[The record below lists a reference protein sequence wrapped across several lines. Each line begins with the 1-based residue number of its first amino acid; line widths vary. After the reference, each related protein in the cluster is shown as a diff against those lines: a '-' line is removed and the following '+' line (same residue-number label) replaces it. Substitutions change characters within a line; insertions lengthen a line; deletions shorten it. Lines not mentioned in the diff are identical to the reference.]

1 MNNPTIF
8 KDCIGKG
15 EFEGTYLPTM
25 NKHIE
30 TVGRGFAD
38 FMISPPDDVIR
49 FTVGQ
54 PDFDTPANIRDV
66 AIKELKNGN
75 TFYTRSAGSVELCKG
90 VSDFLLDKH
99 DISVDWGDVVVTPGC
114 KQAILYALIGL
125 GNPGDEVLLLAP
137 AWPTYDAQVRLVGMI
152 PVHVPVKRENYH
164 PDFNALENAIN
175 ESTKFIFINSPNN
188 PTGAVYTQEEIQ
200 QLVDLAHK
208 HDLWIIDD
216 MIYAT
221 MVWDDSEY
229 VSPSNFEGGKERT
242 ITIGGWSKA
251 WSMTGWRLG
260 WAAGPP
266 EAMRAIQLCQTS
278 AATHVPTFTMN
289 AALTALGSEKDRI
302 EMNEEFAR
310 RREVAYQGL
319 KDIPQFYVPKPEGA
333 FYILIDVTG
342 TGMDDITFATRALDE
357 AKVQLIPGSLMD
369 GGNDLCRIS
378 YATSIENIKE
388 GCRRLK
394 EWLDK

>member
-1 MNNPTIF
+1 LV
-8 KDCIGKG
+8 K
-15 EFEGTYLPTM
+15 ESLREHALPTM
-25 NKHIE
+25 NKHID

-38 FMISPPDDVIR
+38 FMIPPPEDVIR

-54 PDFDTPANIRDV
+54 PDFDTPASIRSV

-90 VSDFLLDKH
+90 VSSFLLDKH
-99 DISVDWGDVVVTPGC
+99 GISIDWEGVVVTPGC
-114 KQAILYALIGL
+114 KQALLYALMGL

-164 PDFNALENAIN
+164 PDFDALENAIN
-175 ESTKFIFINSPNN
+175 ENTKFIFVNSPNN
-188 PTGAVYTQEEIQ
+188 PTGAVYTPEEIQ

-221 MVWDDSEY
+221 MVWDESEY
-229 VSPSNFEGGKERT
+229 VSPSNLEGGKERT

-289 AALTALGSEKDRI
+289 AALTALGSEKERI

-310 RREVAYQGL
+310 RREVVYQGL

-333 FYILIDVTG
+333 FYILIDVSG
-342 TGMDDITFATRALDE
+342 TGMDDITFATRALNE
-357 AKVQLIPGSLMD
+357 AKVQLIPGSLME
-369 GGNDLCRIS
+369 GGNGLCRIS

-394 EWLDK
+394 KWLMYNQ

>member
-1 MNNPTIF
+1 MR
-8 KDCIGKG
+8 
-15 EFEGTYLPTM
+15 EHALPTM
-25 NKHIE
+25 NKHID

-38 FMISPPDDVIR
+38 FMIPPSEDVIR

-54 PDFDTPANIRDV
+54 PDFDTPVGIRNV
-66 AIKELKNGN
+66 AIEELKNGN

-99 DISVDWGDVVVTPGC
+99 DISVDWEDVVVTPGC
-114 KQAILYALIGL
+114 KQAILYALMGL

-164 PDFNALENAIN
+164 PDFDALENAIN
-175 ESTKFIFINSPNN
+175 KNTKFIFINSPNN
-188 PTGAVYTQEEIQ
+188 PTGAVYTPEEVQ
-200 QLVDLAHK
+200 RLVDLAHK

-221 MVWDDSEY
+221 MVWDESEY
-229 VSPSNFEGGKERT
+229 VSSSNLEGGKERT

-289 AALTALGSEKDRI
+289 AALTALSSEKERI

-310 RREVAYQGL
+310 RREVVYQGL

-333 FYILIDVTG
+333 FYILIDVSG
-342 TGMDDITFATRALDE
+342 TGMDDITFATRALNE

-369 GGNDLCRIS
+369 GGKDLCRIS
-378 YATSIENIKE
+378 YATNIENIKE

-394 EWLDK
+394 EWLR